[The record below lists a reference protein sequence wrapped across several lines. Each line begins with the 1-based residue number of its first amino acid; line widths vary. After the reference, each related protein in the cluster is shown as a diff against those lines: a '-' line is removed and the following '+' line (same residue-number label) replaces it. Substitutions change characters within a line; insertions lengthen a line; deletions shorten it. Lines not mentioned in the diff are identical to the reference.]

1 MVREYGRKGALQ
13 AFIGYLGAYILLQIV
28 ILGIY
33 TLVMRSQNIVVTNDM
48 IIELTI
54 LSTFVGSFVT
64 LVIYGYFFRD
74 ILRYDFYRFTKT
86 AESIRYVF
94 AGFAGLYL
102 VNIAISLLYGLFNID
117 GISVNQD
124 IVQSLITTQP
134 VLMALPVV
142 VFVPFI
148 EEVLFRGVIYEIL
161 SKRLSVVV
169 SAIFVNLAFA
179 FLHVSDI
186 NSLIFFPVYFFLGVV
201 LSTVY
206 LLSGKNIWVS
216 TLAHGLHN
224 LLSVI
229 AILLVL

>member
-28 ILGIY
+28 ILLIY
-33 TLVMRSQNIVVTNDM
+33 TLVMRLQNIVVTRDM

-54 LSTFVGSFVT
+54 LSTFFGSFVT

-74 ILRYDFYRFTKT
+74 ILRYDFYRFTKS

-124 IVQSLITTQP
+124 IVQSLITSQP

-148 EEVLFRGVIYEIL
+148 EEVLFRGVIFEIL

-169 SAIFVNLAFA
+169 SVIFVNIAFA
-179 FLHVSDI
+179 LVHVSDI

-206 LLSGKNIWVS
+206 LWSGKNIWVS

>member
-13 AFIGYLGAYILLQIV
+13 AFIGYLGAYILLQII

-33 TLVMRSQNIVVTNDM
+33 TIVMRSQNIVVTNDM
-48 IIELTI
+48 ILELTI
-54 LSTFVGSFVT
+54 LSTFIGSFVT

-74 ILRYDFYRFTKT
+74 ILLYDFYRFTKSV
-86 AESIRYVF
+86 ESIRYVF

-102 VNIAISLLYGLFNID
+102 VNIAISLIYGLFNID
-117 GISVNQD
+117 GISFNQD
-124 IVQSLITTQP
+124 IVQSLIATQP

-161 SKRLSVVV
+161 SKRMSIVV
-169 SAIFVNLAFA
+169 SVIFVNLAFA

-206 LLSGKNIWVS
+206 LWSGKNIWVS

-224 LLSVI
+224 LLSVVL
-229 AILLVL
+229 ILLVL

>member
-28 ILGIY
+28 ILLIY
-33 TLVMRSQNIVVTNDM
+33 TLVMRLQNIVVTRDM

-74 ILRYDFYRFTKT
+74 ILRYDFYRFTKS
-86 AESIRYVF
+86 AELIRYVF

-124 IVQSLITTQP
+124 IVQSLITSQP

-148 EEVLFRGVIYEIL
+148 EEVLFRGVIFEIL

-169 SAIFVNLAFA
+169 SVIFVNIAFA
-179 FLHVSDI
+179 LVHVSDI

-206 LLSGKNIWVS
+206 LWSGKNIWVS

>member
-74 ILRYDFYRFTKT
+74 ILRYDFYRFTKS

-124 IVQSLITTQP
+124 IVQSLITSQP

-161 SKRLSVVV
+161 SKRLSVIV
-169 SAIFVNLAFA
+169 SVIFVNLAFA

-206 LLSGKNIWVS
+206 LWSGKNIWVS